1 MIKRANYIFLATF
14 FLIFQSIVAYD
25 YDLIIIGGGISGLH
39 AARTALEFDKKIA
52 IIEKN
57 DIALNHLFGDFA
69 VKVLSRI
76 GLIGYQ
82 VRAAYDVNICNTY
95 SGLLNYKTVLPY
107 ICSVIAKIQQQS
119 LNNLLDDQRIEVI
132 RGAVSFIN
140 EHTIKV
146 ESREITS
153 EKFIIATGTIQN
165 QPPKI
170 EGINLVNCLDERSF
184 FYQEELPRS
193 IIILG
198 SDTLAVELAC
208 ALANLGVKVTI
219 IIKYGLLLPN
229 FDYEMA
235 ELLHEFMEKIGI
247 SIQYNMM
254 VHTVKEGEQ
263 VTVFCTDYCDTEMT
277 FSADTFF
284 IAHNRRPNIEGLNLD
299 AIGVAYSEEGV
310 IVDSSLKTNL
320 DAIYACG
327 DVTSS
332 SDQLTRIADYQ
343 SKIAGHNVFCTYLKN
358 KMYADYT
365 HASRIVFSTIP
376 LASAGMTE
384 QQAIKKFGTNLTI
397 FRIPY
402 SRIDRAHIDNT
413 TFGLGKFICDKR
425 GRLVGA
431 HILGECAGELIDT
444 IVIGKKFDE
453 QYVDY
458 LFELRTPPSYFD
470 LIWIA
475 TEQSRTRMPKKDS
488 LFHSLL
494 QKLNNY
500 F

>member
-1 MIKRANYIFLATF
+1 MIKRVNATFLAIF
-14 FLIFQSIVAYD
+14 FLVFQSIITYD
-25 YDLIIIGGGISGLH
+25 YDLIIIGGGISGLQ
-39 AARTALEFDKKIA
+39 AARTALEYDKKIA

-57 DIALNHLFGDFA
+57 DIASNHLFGDFA
-69 VKVLSRI
+69 IKVLSRI
-76 GLIGYQ
+76 GLIGYH
-82 VRAAYDVNICNTY
+82 VRSAYEAKICNTLT
-95 SGLLNYKTVLPY
+95 GLLNYNTVLPY
-107 ICSVIAKIQQQS
+107 ICSIIAKIQQHALS
-119 LNNLLDDQRIEVI
+119 NLLDDQRVEVV
-132 RGAVSFIN
+132 RGNAVFIN
-140 EHTIKV
+140 KHTVKV
-146 ESREITS
+146 GASELTS

-170 EGINLVNCLDERSF
+170 EGINSVNYLDERSF
-184 FYQEELPRS
+184 FCQKELPHS

-235 ELLHEFMEKIGI
+235 ELLNEFMEKVGI
-247 SIQYNMM
+247 AIQYNTM
-254 VHTVKEGEQ
+254 VHAVEESENI
-263 VTVFCTDYCDTEMT
+263 TVFGTDYYDTKMT
-277 FSADTFF
+277 FSADALFV
-284 IAHNRRPNIEGLNLD
+284 AHNRKPNIDGLNLS
-299 AIGVAYSEEGV
+299 AVGVAYSKEGI
-310 IVDSSLKTNL
+310 IVDSSLKTSV
-320 DAIYACG
+320 DTVYACG

-343 SKIAGHNVFCTYLKN
+343 AKIAGHNIFCSYWQH
-358 KMYADYT
+358 KMHADYT

-376 LASAGMTE
+376 LASAGLTE
-384 QQAIKKFGTNLTI
+384 QQAIKKYGNQLQI
-397 FRIPY
+397 YKIPY
-402 SRIDRAHIDNT
+402 SFIERAFIDNT

-444 IVIGKKFDE
+444 IAIGKNFSE
-453 QYVDY
+453 QYMDY

-470 LIWIA
+470 LIWLA

-488 LFHSLL
+488 LFYSLL
-494 QKLNNY
+494 QKLNNC